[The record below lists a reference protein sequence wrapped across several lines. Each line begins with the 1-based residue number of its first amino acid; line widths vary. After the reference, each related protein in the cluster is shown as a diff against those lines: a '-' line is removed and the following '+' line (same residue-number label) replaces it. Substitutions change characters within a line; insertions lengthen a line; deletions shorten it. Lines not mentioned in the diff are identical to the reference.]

1 MPRDHKKNPST
12 MLVLDSDSE
21 QDAIR
26 IAEKMAQKLRKAIVV
41 RDANGRQIWI
51 AEPDTK
57 TLQ

>member
-1 MPRDHKKNPST
+1 